1 MRLEDEAQRI
11 VRFLTKEKER
21 VLPQIQLLE
30 RERSSANNFVRLAR
44 RFVSTLE
51 REIRLELKEVLSEA
65 SFQPGVASQRLDSLF
80 RNVETALAFLSN
92 VAVCQTDVPRE
103 LYQVIDWF
111 LGRFRRL
118 RSKPQ
123 YILLIGS
130 DLATL
135 DFRHWLELLFP
146 RLTKLHKR
154 FAASSF
160 SFIHLPGWIVPSAS
174 ALDWPLIFHECAHA
188 VENIENVIGPLFP
201 YLPPNWGALNRL
213 AKQNDPQAQE
223 ALLTHEL
230 VCDYLATCASGPVFV
245 WRFTRDQFSV
255 SRVIHQSSSHPT
267 PDIRIGRLI
276 SVLRELDFASATG
289 KAESMLTELLR
300 DVKKSA
306 PQLVAEQA
314 ADRAQKK
321 YSPRIRQFRIKEFR
335 AGLRQA
341 RGAGTTGLFD
351 DILRKRP
358 VLLDPACL
366 FTLVAFDERC
376 EDPRLA
382 ELLADSLRLHAIQS
396 QYQRL
401 RFSE

>member
-92 VAVCQTDVPRE
+92 VAVCQTDVPRD

-174 ALDWPLIFHECAHA
+174 A
-188 VENIENVIGPLFP
+188 
-201 YLPPNWGALNRL
+201 
-213 AKQNDPQAQE
+213 
-223 ALLTHEL
+223 
-230 VCDYLATCASGPVFV
+230 
-245 WRFTRDQFSV
+245 
-255 SRVIHQSSSHPT
+255 
-267 PDIRIGRLI
+267 
-276 SVLRELDFASATG
+276 
-289 KAESMLTELLR
+289 
-300 DVKKSA
+300 
-306 PQLVAEQA
+306 
-314 ADRAQKK
+314 
-321 YSPRIRQFRIKEFR
+321 
-335 AGLRQA
+335 
-341 RGAGTTGLFD
+341 
-351 DILRKRP
+351 
-358 VLLDPACL
+358 
-366 FTLVAFDERC
+366 
-376 EDPRLA
+376 
-382 ELLADSLRLHAIQS
+382 
-396 QYQRL
+396 
-401 RFSE
+401 